1 MSNLN
6 LLPWRERQR
15 QDAMRRW
22 AWGTGWACL
31 LAAGLAWAL
40 DSSLSSWQEQRE
52 SQQQQWA
59 LEQQALKKTLAEGP
73 LWQARMRQAQQIKA
87 DAVLWQLQQQQAW
100 RILRRVLSLPPNGV
114 QIALLDWQDKQ
125 LQIQGWAVS
134 AAHLQ
139 RWQDALQAQR
149 VEFQAPQWRQADGV
163 ALRQHAFE
171 LKLQSS
177 VAGVGS

>member
-22 AWGTGWACL
+22 AWGTVLACV
-31 LAAGLAWAL
+31 LAMGLVWTV
-40 DSSLSSWQEQRE
+40 DSYLSNWQEQRE
-52 SQQQQWA
+52 QQQQQWA

-87 DAVLWQLQQQQAW
+87 DAVLWQMQQHQAW
-100 RILRRVLSLPPNGV
+100 RVLRRVLSLPPNGV

-125 LQIQGWAVS
+125 LHIQGWAVS

-149 VEFQAPQWRQADGV
+149 VEFKAPQWRQADGV
-163 ALRQHAFE
+163 ALRQHAFV
-171 LKLQSS
+171 LKLQSP
-177 VAGVGS
+177 VTGVGS